1 MSSFSILVADD
12 DATIGMSL
20 SEVLAGRDHTVWA
33 VVTSEHEVV
42 RLRRPDAVILEK
54 PFHEAELAEAIDF
67 ALTQTPEPS
76 E

>member
-42 RLRRPDAVILEK
+42 RLRRPDAVIHEK
-54 PFHEAELAEAIDF
+54 PYH
-67 ALTQTPEPS
+67 
-76 E
+76 